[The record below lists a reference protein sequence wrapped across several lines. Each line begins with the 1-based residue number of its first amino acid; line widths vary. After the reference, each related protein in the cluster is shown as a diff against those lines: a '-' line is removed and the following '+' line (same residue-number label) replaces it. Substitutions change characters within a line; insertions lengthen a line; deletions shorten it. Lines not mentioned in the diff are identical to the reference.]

1 MNILLI
7 NHYAGSPEMGME
19 FRPYYM
25 AREWIKLGHKVAI
38 IAGDYSHLRQK
49 NPSIKKDFTKAKID
63 GITYC
68 WVKTGQ
74 YTGNGVKRALS
85 MARFTGKLWLKAKWI
100 AKAFKPDVIITSSTY
115 PIDTYAGQRIRKY
128 APKAK
133 LVHEVH
139 DMWPITL
146 IELGKMKRWNPF
158 VILMQCGENSF
169 CRHAD
174 KIVSLLPEAKQYF
187 IKHGMKADKFHF
199 VPNGIVEED
208 WENAAT
214 LDEQHRAVLDKLKK
228 TGKFIICFFG
238 SHTASYALT
247 YLIKA
252 VQSLENPS
260 IAVVFVG
267 NGNQKS
273 ELMKMAAVKMPDSFV
288 FLPPVPKSMIPSL
301 LEYMDVL
308 YVGALN
314 NNMFRFG
321 ICMNKLFDAMMSGK
335 PILYAV
341 NAPNNYINDYNC
353 GITVE
358 AEREIALKDG
368 IMQMM
373 AMSVQKRNE
382 LGRNGHKAVLEHFT
396 YKKLAADFAAI
407 F

>member
-1 MNILLI
+1 
-7 NHYAGSPEMGME
+7 
-19 FRPYYM
+19 
-25 AREWIKLGHKVAI
+25 
-38 IAGDYSHLRQK
+38 
-49 NPSIKKDFTKAKID
+49 
-63 GITYC
+63 
-68 WVKTGQ
+68 
-74 YTGNGVKRALS
+74 
-85 MARFTGKLWLKAKWI
+85 
-100 AKAFKPDVIITSSTY
+100 
-115 PIDTYAGQRIRKY
+115 
-128 APKAK
+128 
-133 LVHEVH
+133 
-139 DMWPITL
+139 
-146 IELGKMKRWNPF
+146 
-158 VILMQCGENSF
+158 
-169 CRHAD
+169 
-174 KIVSLLPEAKQYF
+174 
-187 IKHGMKADKFHF
+187 
-199 VPNGIVEED
+199 
-208 WENAAT
+208 
-214 LDEQHRAVLDKLKK
+214 
-228 TGKFIICFFG
+228 
-238 SHTASYALT
+238 
-247 YLIKA
+247 
-252 VQSLENPS
+252 
-260 IAVVFVG
+260 
-267 NGNQKS
+267 
-273 ELMKMAAVKMPDSFV
+273 MAAVKMPDSFV